1 MQRGIEAQTR
11 SQSALSSIPRIRPS
25 EEVGLGTLP
34 QARFRELFNRLSHIR
49 INNQHKVT
57 SAPTRRKKN
66 RPQLSNPAHTWR
78 KGSFASSFRLYF

>member
-11 SQSALSSIPRIRPS
+11 SQSALPSIPRIRPS

-34 QARFRELFNRLSHIR
+34 QSRFRKLFNRLSHIR

-57 SAPTRRKKN
+57 SAPTQRKKKSF
-66 RPQLSNPAHTWR
+66 PTIKPAHT
-78 KGSFASSFRLYF
+78 